1 MQLTVNNLRYIL
13 KPVKDKIIERK
24 NEMKK
29 IIKTFII
36 GALMFVTFVI
46 GRETASETIVT
57 ETVTETEYVYCDE
70 MYDFLDQIVDF
81 NTDGTELSIM
91 LRDNTEVYA
100 YREDDV
106 DEYKER
112 RVVKVENGIAYLK
125 NGSSYKIKN

>member
-29 IIKTFII
+29 IIKTFMI

-46 GRETASETIVT
+46 GRETTSETIV
-57 ETVTETEYVYCDE
+57 TEYVYCDE
-70 MYDFLDQIVDF
+70 IYDFLDQIVDF

>member
-1 MQLTVNNLRYIL
+1 
-13 KPVKDKIIERK
+13 
-24 NEMKK
+24 MKK
-29 IIKTFII
+29 IIKTFMI